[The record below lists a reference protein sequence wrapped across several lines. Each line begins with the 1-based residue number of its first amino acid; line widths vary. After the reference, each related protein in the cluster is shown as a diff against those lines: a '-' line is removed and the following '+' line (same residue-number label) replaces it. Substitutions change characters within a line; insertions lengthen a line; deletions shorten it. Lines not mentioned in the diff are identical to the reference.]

1 MKTERQITNTNSLA
15 VWNGKGCFPP
25 RGSASS
31 LRGDR
36 SSTDAAAEGNLNVV
50 SCVEEEEEVEHCWRR
65 RIVAFNLLTR
75 SFSPASSFI
84 SILFFSSEA
93 SVFLASSTR
102 RQEFSQN
109 SLAFSVLVSL
119 RSLFN
124 TSTEPVWPYAK
135 MVEWT
140 PPTTSVMAFL
150 PTVSKTSSFE
160 PSSGITESNVH
171 DFYLST
177 REI

>member
-1 MKTERQITNTNSLA
+1 MKTERQITKTNSLA

-50 SCVEEEEEVEHCWRR
+50 SCVEEEEVEHCWRR

-84 SILFFSSEA
+84 SNLFFSSEA

-109 SLAFSVLVSL
+109 SFGLLEESIQHLDRASLAVRENGRVDAPDDLRDGISADSLEDKLIRTVLG
-119 RSLFN
+119 N
-124 TSTEPVWPYAK
+124 NG
-135 MVEWT
+135 VEC
-140 PPTTSVMAFL
+140 PRLLLV
-150 PTVSKTSSFE
+150 
-160 PSSGITESNVH
+160 
-171 DFYLST
+171 D
-177 REI
+177 